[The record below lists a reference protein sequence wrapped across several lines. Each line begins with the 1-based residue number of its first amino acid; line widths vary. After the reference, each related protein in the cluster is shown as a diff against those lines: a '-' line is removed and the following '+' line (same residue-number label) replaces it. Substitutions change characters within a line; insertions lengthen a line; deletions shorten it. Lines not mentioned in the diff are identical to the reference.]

1 MEREILIANT
11 KTQKRNSFKTSA
23 TTLGELK
30 NDLTAHDIDYSGMD
44 FTEGISHTLLIDDN
58 STLPNNTRKVK
69 DKEGKEYSLVFLL
82 SYTKKN
88 IPLGAIPAER
98 AELFNFIKAHNLQA
112 DVVAEF
118 GKNMTQVRTESLK
131 RFVVS
136 HNTEAATSST
146 PITPTTPSSTPTT
159 PSTPSTPETDEITLD
174 DILAQ
179 HGFTNEP
186 EYPQEEN
193 TEEEPS
199 KEAKYIRRVDIY
211 GNEFITIIT
220 DLVQH
225 LYDCGD
231 ISSDDLDELVN
242 NLTEVDK

>member
-11 KTQKRNSFKTSA
+11 KTQKRNKITTNA
-23 TTLGELK
+23 TTLAELK
-30 NDLTAHDIDYSGMD
+30 SDLASQGIDYSGMS
-44 FTEGISHTLLIDDN
+44 FTEGISNTQLLDDN
-58 STLPNNTRKVK
+58 SQLPTNLNYKGHTTNN
-69 DKEGKEYSLVFLL
+69 LVILL
-82 SYTKKN
+82 TNTQKN

-98 AELFNFIKAHNLQA
+98 AELFSFIKAHNLQA
-112 DVVAEF
+112 AVAAEF
-118 GKNMTQVRTESLK
+118 GKNMTQVKTDSLK
-131 RFVVS
+131 RFVAS

-146 PITPTTPSSTPTT
+146 PITPTTTPSST
-159 PSTPSTPETDEITLD
+159 PSTPSTPENELDTMAD

-186 EYPQEEN
+186 EDPQEEN

-231 ISSDDLDELVN
+231 ISSDDLDELVD
-242 NLTEVDK
+242 NLTEVDE